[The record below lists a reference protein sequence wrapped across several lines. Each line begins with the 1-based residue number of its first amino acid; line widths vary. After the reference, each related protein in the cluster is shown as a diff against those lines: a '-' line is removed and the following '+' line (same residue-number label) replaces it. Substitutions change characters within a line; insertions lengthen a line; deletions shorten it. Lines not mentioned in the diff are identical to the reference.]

1 VDLSHHSLSR
11 QPYQPA
17 PAPGSTL
24 DDALPEIRA
33 RLGCAPQRL
42 YVTNGRPIRFGR
54 GKSAWAFAHYVNGT
68 WFVYYGDWRT
78 GEQYTWTSHSQ
89 YELTDVERRRHQENL
104 RRFLEQERLKQE
116 GQQATAARS
125 VQAQWEALPPAP
137 PSHPYL
143 VRKGV
148 QPHGIRIKAGSLVV
162 PLYDGEGQLWSWQTI
177 DAKGEKRFCKGGR
190 ASGLFFTFGEPG
202 SADAILVCEGWATGA
217 TLHEATGLP
226 VAAAMNCGNLLLV
239 AQALQKKYPQC
250 RLVICADDDWKT
262 AGNPG
267 VTEAEKAAR
276 FVGAAVA
283 VPVWT
288 GARGEKDTDFNDLA
302 LAEGREAVQ
311 RLVEAALAAP
321 EGRTDSATDSVTD
334 NAPAPDE
341 TTGNVPGV
349 PSPGMPDDKAP
360 GKAKGKAKVKAPAKA
375 KDKALVKAEDKA
387 PVKAKGK
394 APAKAE
400 DKAPDKAEGKA
411 PDKAKV
417 KAKVK
422 PEDKAPVKAKA
433 KAKDKAPGKAEDKAE
448 VKAPV
453 KAKAKDRAPDKA
465 KPEQEGRKW
474 TFQDSVLFN
483 LEELFGVKLEGPLP
497 YGERIR
503 FRTSGFGQTGWCC
516 LYRLP
521 SGAEAAEYGDR
532 LTGVYHQQ
540 FSKDHISQQ
549 EKRQLEAELHQL
561 KQEEQQRQEE
571 AHRQAAEKARAE
583 WDLLIPALPDHPY
596 LQSAGVQPHDARVTR
611 KGALCVPLRDT
622 DWQLWNLWFFEADGK
637 TWKVSGG
644 RTRGLFAPFG
654 ERAGFETAEAVLV
667 CQDWLTGALLH
678 EATGRPVAASDRLDA
693 ALQAL
698 REWLPEVKL
707 AICVDND
714 PAALEEAEVARRNIG
729 AVVITPPSEGEPVTF
744 PDLASVKGREA
755 LRQLVSD
762 ALRQN
767 PRPGKN
773 ERPCFWLVVEPV
785 ENREGKQS
793 RQYKPGVYY
802 CGTETE
808 KVFGRTVE
816 VPVETWLCSP
826 MRRKAQTIEWPNGA
840 QGVRLDVHDGS
851 GWHDVVLPREKLASA
866 QEYRRFLL
874 AKGACFETQSKNAR
888 ARLEE
893 YLQQPLPR
901 REYTTERTG
910 WHGKQYVLPDVTV
923 GKGETILFTG
933 KRATNKPLTAG
944 GLVDWQKSV
953 AALAAGNPL
962 LTFSISLA
970 FAGPLLEPT
979 GHNAVLVQLVGRS
992 TTGKTTCLLAANSVV
1007 GPPELTTTW
1016 RATPNGLEQQ
1026 ALAHCDGFW
1035 GLDEI
1040 GQVDAKTLDHMVY
1053 TLANGTA
1060 KQRAKVYEHGV
1071 GAAPIQRW
1079 RVAALSTG
1087 EKTLE
1092 TLLAMDKRNVNAGQ
1106 AVRFIEI
1113 PAEER
1118 HGAFTELHG
1127 YESGAALAD
1136 ALRKAVRQYYGTPIR
1151 AFLEQLSGENRDT
1164 LNRRLDGCRKCLLDA
1179 VKNSGTAPGAQASRI
1194 LASMA
1199 LVALAG
1205 EQATAYGITGWSEG
1219 EAFRA
1224 ALHCYRLWA
1233 RRRAAGTDF
1242 ETTSIIRLVYDFIT
1256 RHGDSRFSPL
1266 VRGGIP
1272 AGNDI
1277 PGDEQDD
1284 EQDDE
1289 QAGDDIPGGESGTVL
1304 DTVYVNNP
1312 VVHHR
1317 AGWYRDLWDRDRRE
1331 RDRLYMFTFDGF
1343 EDAVKGFDP
1352 RHARKELKSLGVLIP
1367 GKEKVPSKKKVPG
1380 KEKNRDSQLI
1390 RPAPGKRV
1398 RVYVISF
1405 NALNRALE
1413 QVGGCE

>member
-1 VDLSHHSLSR
+1 VDISHHSLSR

-17 PAPGSTL
+17 PVPGCEL
-24 DDALPEIRA
+24 DEALQEIRA

-42 YVTNGRPIRFGR
+42 YATNGRPIRFGR
-54 GKSAWAFAHYVNGT
+54 GKSAWAFVHYVNGT
-68 WFVYYGDWRT
+68 WVVSFGDWRT
-78 GEQYTWTSHSQ
+78 QAQSRWTSHSRH
-89 YELTDVERRRHQENL
+89 ELTDIERRRLDEDI
-104 RRFLEQERLKQE
+104 RRLLEQERLKQE
-116 GQQATAARS
+116 GQRAAAARS

-137 PSHPYL
+137 ADHPYL

-148 QPHGIRIKAGSLVV
+148 QPHGIRARAGSLVV
-162 PLYDGEGQLWSWQTI
+162 PLRDIAGQLWSWQTI
-177 DAKGEKRFCKGGR
+177 DPEGRKRFCKDGR
-190 ASGLFFTFGEPG
+190 TSGLFFTFGEPG
-202 SADAILVCEGWATGA
+202 NADAILVCEGWATGA
-217 TLHEATGLP
+217 TLYEALARP
-226 VAAAMNCGNLLLV
+226 VVAAMNCGNLLPV

-262 AGNPG
+262 PGNPG
-267 VTEAEKAAR
+267 VAEAEKAAR

-283 VPVWT
+283 IPVWT

-311 RLVEAALAAP
+311 RIVEAALAAP
-321 EGRTDSATDSVTD
+321 EASAQGEAESLPETPESKAD

-341 TTGNVPGV
+341 TAGNVPGV
-349 PSPGMPDDKAP
+349 PSPGMPNSPGAPDEEKGKAP
-360 GKAKGKAKVKAPAKA
+360 GKAKGKAKPKAPAKA
-375 KDKALVKAEDKA
+375 KDKAPAKAGPGPEKAEGKA

-400 DKAPDKAEGKA
+400 DKAPDKAQ
-411 PDKAKV
+411 V
-417 KAKVK
+417 
-422 PEDKAPVKAKA
+422 KAPVKAKA

-453 KAKAKDRAPDKA
+453 KAKAKTPGKAKDKAVPGPGKAPDKA
-465 KPEQEGRKW
+465 GPGPEKREW
-474 TFQDSVLFN
+474 TFQDSVRFN
-483 LEELFGVKLEGPLP
+483 LEGLFGVKLEGPLP
-497 YGERIR
+497 YEQPIR
-503 FRTSGFGQTGWCC
+503 FRTSGLGETGWCI

-521 SGAEAAEYGDR
+521 SGVEAARYGDH

-549 EKRQLEAELHQL
+549 EKQRLEEELRQAE
-561 KQEEQQRQEE
+561 QERQQRKEE
-571 AHRQAAEKARAE
+571 EYRQAAEKAQAE
-583 WDLLIPALPDHPY
+583 WESLLPAYPGHPC

-622 DWQLWNLWFFEADGK
+622 DWQLWNLWFFQDGE

-654 ERAGFETAEAVLV
+654 ERASFEAAEAILV
-667 CQDWLTGALLH
+667 CQDWLTGALLY
-678 EATGRPVAASDRLDA
+678 EATGRPVATSDRLEA
-693 ALQAL
+693 TVQAL

-714 PAALEEAEVARRNIG
+714 PATLEEVEVATRKIG
-729 AVVITPPSEGEPVTF
+729 AIIVTPPSEGEPVTF
-744 PDLASVKGREA
+744 LDLANAKGREA
-755 LRQLVSD
+755 LRQLVD
-762 ALRQN
+762 NALRQN

-773 ERPCFWLVVEPV
+773 ERPCFWLLEEPM
-785 ENREGKQS
+785 ENRDEEGS

-802 CGTETE
+802 CGTKPQ
-808 KVFGRTVE
+808 KVFGQE
-816 VPVETWLCSP
+816 VRVPIEAWLCSP
-826 MRRKAQTIEWPNGA
+826 IRRLARTTEWPNGV
-840 QGVRLDVHDGS
+840 QGVRLAVQDGS
-851 GWHDVVLPREKLASA
+851 GWRDVVLPRETLAS
-866 QEYRRFLL
+866 RRHREILL
-874 AKGACFETQSKNAR
+874 AYGASLEAQSTDAKAW
-888 ARLEE
+888 LVE
-893 YLQQPLPR
+893 YLQQPLSR

-910 WHGKQYVLPDVTV
+910 WHKQQYVFPDVTI
-923 GKGETILFTG
+923 GKGTTILFTG
-933 KRATNKPLTAG
+933 ARATDKPLTSGELA
-944 GLVDWQKSV
+944 DWQKSV

-962 LTFSISLA
+962 LAFSISLA
-970 FAGPLLEPT
+970 FAGPLLELT

-1040 GQVDAKTLDHMVY
+1040 GQVDAKTLDNAVY

-1060 KQRAKVYEHGV
+1060 KQRAKVYDHGV
-1071 GAAPIQRW
+1071 GAAPTQRW

-1118 HGAFTELHG
+1118 YGAFTELHG

-1151 AFLEQLSGENRDT
+1151 AFVEQLSGENRDT
-1164 LNRRLDGCRKCLLDA
+1164 LNRRLDGCKKYLLDA

-1219 EAFRA
+1219 EALKA

-1233 RRRAAGTDF
+1233 RRRAAGADF
-1242 ETTSIIRLVYDFIT
+1242 ETTSVIRLVYDFIT
-1256 RHGDSRFSPL
+1256 RHGNSRFSPI
-1266 VRGGIP
+1266 VRTRHDAP
-1272 AGNDI
+1272 
-1277 PGDEQDD
+1277 
-1284 EQDDE
+1284 
-1289 QAGDDIPGGESGTVL
+1289 
-1304 DTVYVNNP
+1304 
-1312 VVHHR
+1312 
-1317 AGWYRDLWDRDRRE
+1317 E
-1331 RDRLYMFTFDGF
+1331 RL
-1343 EDAVKGFDP
+1343 
-1352 RHARKELKSLGVLIP
+1352 
-1367 GKEKVPSKKKVPG
+1367 
-1380 KEKNRDSQLI
+1380 
-1390 RPAPGKRV
+1390 
-1398 RVYVISF
+1398 
-1405 NALNRALE
+1405 
-1413 QVGGCE
+1413 GGCE